1 MHFIH
6 DRLSGAKRQRHNE
19 KMIGDNVYD
28 DCTGNNSQTGGA
40 ESERLIFSRLVS
52 L

>member
-6 DRLSGAKRQRHNE
+6 DRLSGAKRQRRNE
-19 KMIGDNVYD
+19 KMIGVNVY
-28 DCTGNNSQTGGA
+28 NNRSTDQIEGA
-40 ESERLIFSRLVS
+40 EAEGLISSRLVG

>member
-6 DRLSGAKRQRHNE
+6 DRLSGAKQQRHNE
-19 KMIGDNVYD
+19 KTVKLNVQND
-28 DCTGNNSQTGGA
+28 GHNGLIEGA
-40 ESERLIFSRLVS
+40 RSSELLIYSRLVS

>member
-6 DRLSGAKRQRHNE
+6 DRLSGAKWQRHNE
-19 KMIGDNVYD
+19 KMISDNVYD
-28 DCTGNNSQTGGA
+28 DCNNSQIEGA